1 MSEFNLKTSK
11 LNDLVIEI
19 NHATNGTLQILIFF
33 LSAAVRHQ
41 PDSLRAIYGD
51 PYNDS
56 INAVHGSGN
65 NQSNYNLNDTIL
77 IHRISS

>member
-1 MSEFNLKTSK
+1 M
-11 LNDLVIEI
+11 
-19 NHATNGTLQILIFF
+19 
-33 LSAAVRHQ
+33 RHQ

-77 IHRISS
+77 IKILATSYKLIIGL